1 MEGYGERGFPRLRR
15 RSRVAPPSGW
25 ARGRVFFGRHMA
37 RRELWDKPEWTQK
50 PRPCDEGTA
59 NGVNAALAMQS
70 HVDCFTLDRFA
81 HTAAAFMQQSRSHGY
96 AGGFACVGTT
106 RPTGAFGEPAGSAP

>member
-1 MEGYGERGFPRLRR
+1 MGKEVSQGFGVVHA
-15 RSRVAPPSGW
+15 SRPPPDGLVGDVSFGW
-25 ARGRVFFGRHMA
+25 HMA
-37 RRELWDKPEWTQK
+37 RRELWDRPELTQK
-50 PRPCDEGTA
+50 PRPCDDGTA

-96 AGGFACVGTT
+96 TGGVSPASSSTTT